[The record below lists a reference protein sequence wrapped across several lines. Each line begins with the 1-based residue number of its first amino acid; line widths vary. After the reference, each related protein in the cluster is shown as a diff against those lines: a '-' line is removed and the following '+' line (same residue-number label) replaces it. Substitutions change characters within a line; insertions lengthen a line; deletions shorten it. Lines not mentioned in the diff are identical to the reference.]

1 MPESLLP
8 MSTSSESIKM
18 SVFRNIIRRII
29 DNQIY
34 LSHKL
39 DRIFPNKYR
48 VDGSRDFIDSFA
60 PRYLRS
66 NLRVVDVGGGKC
78 PFIHPQTKADLNLFV
93 VGLDIDRNELN
104 AAPPDAYDDT
114 VCTDITMHL
123 GQADAD
129 LVICQAVLEHVQNTD
144 QAFAAISSILA
155 ENGRALIFVP
165 SRNAVFARL
174 NLLLP
179 QALKQKLLYA
189 IFPQTI
195 GHGFPAYYDKCTPND
210 FRKLAKRHGMV
221 IEEERV
227 YFESAYFTVL
237 APVHLAWRL
246 WLLLF
251 HMMAGNQAAE
261 TFSVAL
267 KKRAA

>member
-1 MPESLLP
+1 
-8 MSTSSESIKM
+8 MSTSNQGMKM
-18 SVFRNIIRRII
+18 SGLKKLIRRII
-29 DNQIY
+29 NNQIY

-39 DRIFPNKYR
+39 DRILPGKYR

-60 PRYLRS
+60 PSYLRS

-78 PFIHPQTKADLNLFV
+78 PFIDPQTKADLNLFI
-93 VGLDIDRNELN
+93 VGLDIDRSELN

-144 QAFAAISSILA
+144 RAFAAIASILA

-165 SRNAVFARL
+165 SRNAVFARF
-174 NLLLP
+174 NLLIP
-179 QALKQKLLYA
+179 QALKQKILYA
-189 IFPQTI
+189 IFPQTR

-210 FRKLAKRHGMV
+210 FRELAKRHGMV

-227 YFESAYFTVL
+227 YFDSSYFTML
-237 APVHLAWRL
+237 APLHLAWRL

-251 HMMAGNQAAE
+251 HTAVGDQAAE

-267 KKRAA
+267 KKTAA